1 MTDRTQAL
9 EGEHL
14 PASGTPLPVRRLHPL
29 KTLRDVRREMSRVYG
44 ECRRGTLNV
53 ADGSK
58 LTYML
63 TQVGKVI
70 ADHELEARIAAL
82 ESRQ

>member
-1 MTDRTQAL
+1 MADETSPAL
-9 EGEHL
+9 IGEHL
-14 PASGTPLPVRRLHPL
+14 PARPTPLRRRIPL
-29 KTLRDVRREMSRVYG
+29 RTLRDVRKEMARVYT
-44 ECRRGTLNV
+44 ECRRGGLNI

-63 TQVGKVI
+63 SQLGKVI

-82 ESRQ
+82 EARQ

>member
-1 MTDRTQAL
+1 MADETSRAL
-9 EGEHL
+9 VGEHL
-14 PASGTPLPVRRLHPL
+14 PARATPRRRIPL
-29 KTLRDVRREMSRVYG
+29 RTLRDVRKEMARVYT
-44 ECRRGTLNV
+44 ECRRGDLDI

-63 TQVGKVI
+63 SQVGKVI

-82 ESRQ
+82 EARS

>member
-1 MTDRTQAL
+1 MR
-9 EGEHL
+9 
-14 PASGTPLPVRRLHPL
+14 S
-29 KTLRDVRREMSRVYG
+29 LRDVRKEMARVYG
-44 ECRRGTLNV
+44 ECLNGRLDI

-63 TQVGKVI
+63 SQIGKVI

-82 ESRQ
+82 EARK

>member
-1 MTDRTQAL
+1 MTDRAQPL
-9 EGEHL
+9 EGELL
-14 PASGTPLPVRRLHPL
+14 PARGTPPPARRIPL

-44 ECRRGTLNV
+44 ECRRGTLDV

-63 TQVGKVI
+63 SQVGRVI
-70 ADHELEARIAAL
+70 ADHELEVRIAAL
-82 ESRQ
+82 EARQ

>member
-1 MTDRTQAL
+1 MTEHTQPL

-14 PASGTPLPVRRLHPL
+14 PATGGVPPVRRIPL
-29 KTLRDVRREMSRVYG
+29 KSLRDVRREMSRVYA
-44 ECRRGTLNV
+44 ECRRGTLDV

-63 TQVGKVI
+63 SQVGRVI
-70 ADHELEARIAAL
+70 ADHELEVRIAAL
-82 ESRQ
+82 EARQ

>member
-1 MTDRTQAL
+1 MTDRTQPL

-14 PASGTPLPVRRLHPL
+14 PRERAPLPARRIPL
-29 KTLRDVRREMSRVYG
+29 KTLRDVRREMGRVYC
-44 ECRRGTLNV
+44 ESRRGTLDV
-53 ADGSK
+53 ADGSR
-58 LTYML
+58 LIYML
-63 TQVGKVI
+63 SQVGKVI